1 MPVKVGASFVSEAA
15 YEFAKARRAEK
26 EEGKEE
32 KGKGVLKEL
41 KEKYPGLN
49 ITVGTGPFSGTG
61 TNNLSISP
69 KILKQM
75 EQDPEKRMEYEALIY
90 DVAHTDVNGG
100 IMPGRK
106 MKSHGFII
114 DDNGGLRGWG
124 ISESNDGSQRHQ
136 SHLKRSE
143 KKNWWEEM
151 LGKPK
156 QKKKSSAKVRQ
167 ELLEK
172 SKEQASKA
180 DEEPTGLLAALQGQA
195 NPVRDKVVQ
204 NARAEKAAGFANKD
218 ELYKYLQGS
227 FEVVKCGMASISGK
241 FLQKCVT
248 DEESRNRLFDI
259 LKAADESYANRK
271 DEVGF
276 QGMQVTIDENGE
288 VTAESTKSTVSINED
303 KRRRQIAAAA
313 TKGDMQAVLA
323 LLEEDLQ
330 QVEDGLKQ
338 NMCDEA
344 EVAKAKKLLELAK
357 ERMGR
362 LPDRAPNPA
371 EQSAMTVNML
381 I

>member
-1 MPVKVGASFVSEAA
+1 MPVKVGASYVTEAA

-41 KEKYPGLN
+41 QEKYPGLN
-49 ITVGTGPFSGTG
+49 ITVGTGPLSGTG
-61 TNNLSISP
+61 TSNLSISP

-106 MKSHGFII
+106 LKSHGFII

-124 ISESNDGSQRHQ
+124 ISESDEGNRRSQ

-156 QKKKSSAKVRQ
+156 KKKSSAKARQ

-172 SKEQASKA
+172 NREKAAKEA
-180 DEEPTGLLAALQGQA
+180 EEPKGLLAALQAQA

-204 NARAEKAAGFANKD
+204 NAGTEKAAGFANKD

-227 FEVVKCGMASISGK
+227 FEVVKGGMASISGK

-248 DEESRNRLFDI
+248 DEKSRNRLFDI
-259 LKAADESYANRK
+259 LKAADESYAKRK

-357 ERMGR
+357 ERMAR

>member
-1 MPVKVGASFVSEAA
+1 MPVKVGASYVSEAA
-15 YEFAKARRAEK
+15 YEFAKAQRVEK

-32 KGKGVLKEL
+32 KGILKSL
-41 KEKYPGLN
+41 KEKFPSLN

-61 TNNLSISP
+61 TNNLSISS

-90 DVAHTDVNGG
+90 DIAHTDVNGG

-106 MKSHGFII
+106 VKSHGFII
-114 DDNGGLRGWG
+114 GDDGGLRSWS
-124 ISESNDGSQRHQ
+124 ISEDNDGNKRSQ

-156 QKKKSSAKVRQ
+156 KKKKSSAKVMQ

-172 SKEQASKA
+172 NKEK
-180 DEEPTGLLAALQGQA
+180 
-195 NPVRDKVVQ
+195 
-204 NARAEKAAGFANKD
+204 AEKAEEEPKGLLVALQMQGNSVLAKSKLQSTKATGENSNFANKD
-218 ELYKYLQGS
+218 ELYKYLQDS
-227 FEVVKCGMASISGK
+227 FAVVKGGMAKISGK
-241 FLQKCVT
+241 FLKKCLT
-248 DEESRNRLFDI
+248 DEDSRNKLLES
-259 LKAADESYANRK
+259 LKAADESYARHK

-276 QGMQVTIDENGE
+276 QGMQVTIDEEGN
-288 VTAESTKSTVSINED
+288 VTTESSKSTVSINED

-313 TKGDMQAVLA
+313 TKGDMQAVIA

-357 ERMGR
+357 ERMAK
-362 LPDRAPNPA
+362 LPDRAPTPA
-371 EQSAMTVNML
+371 EQSSMTVNML

>member
-26 EEGKEE
+26 EEGKED
-32 KGKGVLKEL
+32 KGKGVLKDL

-69 KILKQM
+69 KILKEM

-106 MKSHGFII
+106 LKSHGFII

-124 ISESNDGSQRHQ
+124 ISESDEGNRRSQ

-156 QKKKSSAKVRQ
+156 KKKSSAKARQ

-172 SKEQASKA
+172 NREKAAKEA
-180 DEEPTGLLAALQGQA
+180 EEPKGLLAALQVQA

-204 NARAEKAAGFANKD
+204 NAQAEKTAAFANKN

-227 FEVVKCGMASISGK
+227 FEVVKGGMASISGK

-259 LKAADESYANRK
+259 LKAADESYAKRK

-357 ERMGR
+357 ERMAK
-362 LPDRAPNPA
+362 LPDRAPTPA
-371 EQSAMTVNML
+371 EQSNMTVNML
-381 I
+381 V

>member
-61 TNNLSISP
+61 TNNLSISS
-69 KILKQM
+69 KILKEM

-106 MKSHGFII
+106 LKSHGFII
-114 DDNGGLRGWG
+114 DDKGGLRGWG
-124 ISESNDGSQRHQ
+124 ISESEEGNRRSQ

-156 QKKKSSAKVRQ
+156 KKKSSAKARQ

-172 SKEQASKA
+172 NREKAAKEA
-180 DEEPTGLLAALQGQA
+180 EEPKSLLAALQVQA
-195 NPVRDKVVQ
+195 NPVRDKAVQ

-218 ELYKYLQGS
+218 ELYQYLQGS
-227 FEVVKCGMASISGK
+227 FEVVKGGMASISGR

-248 DEESRNRLFDI
+248 DEESRSRLFDI
-259 LKAADESYANRK
+259 LKAADESYAKRK

-288 VTAESTKSTVSINED
+288 VTTESTKSTVSINED

-323 LLEEDLQ
+323 LLEEDLL

-362 LPDRAPNPA
+362 LPDRTPTPA
-371 EQSAMTVNML
+371 EQSNMTVNML

>member
-1 MPVKVGASFVSEAA
+1 
-15 YEFAKARRAEK
+15 
-26 EEGKEE
+26 
-32 KGKGVLKEL
+32 
-41 KEKYPGLN
+41 
-49 ITVGTGPFSGTG
+49 
-61 TNNLSISP
+61 
-69 KILKQM
+69 
-75 EQDPEKRMEYEALIY
+75 
-90 DVAHTDVNGG
+90 
-100 IMPGRK
+100 
-106 MKSHGFII
+106 
-114 DDNGGLRGWG
+114 
-124 ISESNDGSQRHQ
+124 
-136 SHLKRSE
+136 
-143 KKNWWEEM
+143 M
-151 LGKPK
+151 LGKTK
-156 QKKKSSAKVRQ
+156 KKKSSAKAMQ

-172 SKEQASKA
+172 NREKAAKEA
-180 DEEPTGLLAALQGQA
+180 EEPKGLLAALQAQA

-204 NARAEKAAGFANKD
+204 NVQAEKAAGFANKD

-227 FEVVKCGMASISGK
+227 FEVVKGGMASISGK

-248 DEESRNRLFDI
+248 DEESRNRLFYI
-259 LKAADESYANRK
+259 LKAADESYAKRK

-330 QVEDGLKQ
+330 QVEDGLKR

>member
-1 MPVKVGASFVSEAA
+1 MPVKVGASYVTEAA

-41 KEKYPGLN
+41 KEKYPGLD

-61 TNNLSISP
+61 MNNLSISP

-106 MKSHGFII
+106 IKSHGFII
-114 DDNGGLRGWG
+114 DDNGGLRAWG
-124 ISESNDGSQRHQ
+124 ISESDEGNRRSQ

-156 QKKKSSAKVRQ
+156 KKKSSAKARQ

-172 SKEQASKA
+172 NGEKAAKEA
-180 DEEPTGLLAALQGQA
+180 EEPKGLLAALQVQA

-227 FEVVKCGMASISGK
+227 FEVVKGGMASISGK

-259 LKAADESYANRK
+259 LKAADESYAKRK

>member
-61 TNNLSISP
+61 THNLSISP

-100 IMPGRK
+100 SMPGRK
-106 MKSHGFII
+106 MKSYGFII
-114 DDNGGLRGWG
+114 DDNGGLRSWS
-124 ISESNDGSQRHQ
+124 ISESDEGNRRSQ
-136 SHLKRSE
+136 SYLKRSE

-156 QKKKSSAKVRQ
+156 KKKSSAKARQ

-172 SKEQASKA
+172 NREKAAKEA
-180 DEEPTGLLAALQGQA
+180 EEPKGLLAALQVQV

-204 NARAEKAAGFANKD
+204 NAQVEKAAGFANKD

-227 FEVVKCGMASISGK
+227 FEVVKGGMASISGK
-241 FLQKCVT
+241 YLQKCVT

-259 LKAADESYANRK
+259 LKAADVSYAKRK

-288 VTAESTKSTVSINED
+288 VTVESTKSTVSINED

>member
-1 MPVKVGASFVSEAA
+1 MPVKVGASYVSEAA

-32 KGKGVLKEL
+32 KGVLKEL

-69 KILKQM
+69 RILKQM

-114 DDNGGLRGWG
+114 DDKGGLRGWG

-172 SKEQASKA
+172 SKEQAAKA
-180 DEEPTGLLAALQGQA
+180 DEEPTGLLAALQGQGSA
-195 NPVRDKVVQ
+195 VRDKVVQ
-204 NARAEKAAGFANKD
+204 SAKADNNSGFATKN
-218 ELYKYLQGS
+218 ELYKYLQGNYDI
-227 FEVVKCGMASISGK
+227 VKGGMASISGK

-259 LKAADESYANRK
+259 LKAADESYAKRK

-288 VTAESTKSTVSINED
+288 VTTESTKSTVSINED

-313 TKGDMQAVLA
+313 TKGDMQSVIA

-357 ERMGR
+357 ERMAK
-362 LPDRAPNPA
+362 LLDRAPTPA
-371 EQSAMTVNML
+371 EQSTMTVNML

>member
-1 MPVKVGASFVSEAA
+1 MPVKVGASYVSEAA

-32 KGKGVLKEL
+32 KGVLKEM

-75 EQDPEKRMEYEALIY
+75 EQNPEKRMEYEALIY
-90 DVAHTDVNGG
+90 DVAHTDVNSG

-136 SHLKRSE
+136 SYLKRSE

-156 QKKKSSAKVRQ
+156 KKKSSSKVRQ

-172 SKEQASKA
+172 SKEKTAKE
-180 DEEPTGLLAALQGQA
+180 DEEPKGLLAALQRQGSA
-195 NPVRDKVVQ
+195 VRDKVVQ
-204 NARAEKAAGFANKD
+204 SAKADNSSGFANKD
-218 ELYKYLQGS
+218 ELYKYLQGNYDI
-227 FEVVKCGMASISGK
+227 VKGGMASISGK
-241 FLQKCVT
+241 FLQKCLT
-248 DEESRNRLFDI
+248 DEDSRNRLFDI
-259 LKAADESYANRK
+259 LQAADESYAKRK

-276 QGMQVTIDENGE
+276 QGMQITIDENGE
-288 VTAESTKSTVSINED
+288 VTSESTKSTVSINED
-303 KRRRQIAAAA
+303 KRRRQIAAAS
-313 TKGDMQAVLA
+313 TKGDMKSVIA

-357 ERMGR
+357 ERMAK
-362 LPDRAPNPA
+362 LPDRVPTPA
-371 EQSAMTVNML
+371 EQSNMTVNML

>member
-61 TNNLSISP
+61 TSNLSISP

-75 EQDPEKRMEYEALIY
+75 EQDSEKRMEYEALIY

-106 MKSHGFII
+106 LKSHGFII

-124 ISESNDGSQRHQ
+124 ISESEEGNRRSQ

-156 QKKKSSAKVRQ
+156 KKKSSAKARQ

-172 SKEQASKA
+172 NREKAAKEA
-180 DEEPTGLLAALQGQA
+180 EEPKGLLAALQVQA

-204 NARAEKAAGFANKD
+204 NARDEKAACFANKD

-227 FEVVKCGMASISGK
+227 FEVVKGGMASISGK

-248 DEESRNRLFDI
+248 DEASRNRLFDI
-259 LKAADESYANRK
+259 LKAADESYAKRK

-288 VTAESTKSTVSINED
+288 ATTESTKSTVSINED

-330 QVEDGLKQ
+330 QVEDGLKR

>member
-106 MKSHGFII
+106 LKSHGFII
-114 DDNGGLRGWG
+114 DDSGGLRGWG
-124 ISESNDGSQRHQ
+124 ISESEEGNRRSQL
-136 SHLKRSE
+136 HLKRSE

-156 QKKKSSAKVRQ
+156 KKKSSAKARQ

-172 SKEQASKA
+172 NREKAAKEA
-180 DEEPTGLLAALQGQA
+180 EEPKGLLAALQVQA
-195 NPVRDKVVQ
+195 NPVVRDKVVQ
-204 NARAEKAAGFANKD
+204 NAQAETAAGFANKD

-227 FEVVKCGMASISGK
+227 FEVVKGGMASISGK

-259 LKAADESYANRK
+259 LKAADESYAKRK

>member
-32 KGKGVLKEL
+32 KRVLKEL
-41 KEKYPGLN
+41 KEKYPDLN
-49 ITVGTGPFSGTG
+49 ITVGMGPFSGTG

-75 EQDPEKRMEYEALIY
+75 EQDSEKRMEYEALIY
-90 DVAHTDVNGG
+90 DVANTDVNGG

-288 VTAESTKSTVSINED
+288 VATESTKSTVSINED

-344 EVAKAKKLLELAK
+344 EVAKVKKLLELAK

-362 LPDRAPNPA
+362 LPDRVPNPA

>member
-61 TNNLSISP
+61 TSNLSISP

-75 EQDPEKRMEYEALIY
+75 EQDSEKRMEYEALIY

-106 MKSHGFII
+106 LKSHGFII
-114 DDNGGLRGWG
+114 DDNGGLRGWS
-124 ISESNDGSQRHQ
+124 ISESDEGNRRSQ

-156 QKKKSSAKVRQ
+156 KKKSSAKARQ

-172 SKEQASKA
+172 NREKAAKEA
-180 DEEPTGLLAALQGQA
+180 EEPKGLLAALQVQA

-204 NARAEKAAGFANKD
+204 NARDEKAACFANKD

-227 FEVVKCGMASISGK
+227 FEVVKGGMASISGK

-248 DEESRNRLFDI
+248 DEASRNRLFDI
-259 LKAADESYANRK
+259 LKAADESYAKRK

-288 VTAESTKSTVSINED
+288 ATTESTKSTVSINED

-330 QVEDGLKQ
+330 QVEDGLKR

>member
-1 MPVKVGASFVSEAA
+1 MPVKVGASYVSEAA

-26 EEGKEE
+26 EEDKEE
-32 KGKGVLKEL
+32 KGGLKEL

-90 DVAHTDVNGG
+90 DVAHTDVNSG

-156 QKKKSSAKVRQ
+156 QKKKSLAKVRQ

-172 SKEQASKA
+172 SKEQVAKA
-180 DEEPTGLLAALQGQA
+180 DEEPKGLLAALQRQGSD
-195 NPVRDKVVQ
+195 VRDKVVQ
-204 NARAEKAAGFANKD
+204 SAKADNSSGFANKD
-218 ELYKYLQGS
+218 ELYKYLQGNYDI
-227 FEVVKCGMASISGK
+227 VKGGMASISGK
-241 FLQKCVT
+241 FLQKCLT

-259 LKAADESYANRK
+259 LKAAGESYAKRK

-276 QGMQVTIDENGE
+276 QGMQITIDENGE
-288 VTAESTKSTVSINED
+288 VTLESTKSTVSINED

-313 TKGDMQAVLA
+313 TKEDMQSVIA

-357 ERMGR
+357 ERMAK
-362 LPDRAPNPA
+362 LPDRAPTPA
-371 EQSAMTVNML
+371 EQSNMTVNML

>member
-1 MPVKVGASFVSEAA
+1 MPVKVGASYVTEAA

-61 TNNLSISP
+61 TSNLSISP

-106 MKSHGFII
+106 IKSHGFII
-114 DDNGGLRGWG
+114 DDNGGLRSWS
-124 ISESNDGSQRHQ
+124 ISESDEGNRRSQ

-156 QKKKSSAKVRQ
+156 KKKSSAKAMQ

-172 SKEQASKA
+172 NREKAAKEA
-180 DEEPTGLLAALQGQA
+180 EEPKGLLAALQVQA

-204 NARAEKAAGFANKD
+204 NARAEKVAGFADKD

-227 FEVVKCGMASISGK
+227 FEVVKGGMASISGK
-241 FLQKCVT
+241 YLQKCVT

-259 LKAADESYANRK
+259 LKAADESYAKRK
-271 DEVGF
+271 EEVGF
-276 QGMQVTIDENGE
+276 QSMQVTIDENGE
-288 VTAESTKSTVSINED
+288 VTTESTKSTVSINED
-303 KRRRQIAAAA
+303 KRRRQIVAAA
-313 TKGDMQAVLA
+313 TKGDMQSVIA

-357 ERMGR
+357 ERMAK
-362 LPDRAPNPA
+362 LPDRAPTPA
-371 EQSAMTVNML
+371 EQSTMTVNML